1 MALSEQEIA
10 DIRTSLKRCSQETID
25 ATLRFRESNNPEEI
39 PTVIYGIIERYLP
52 PESNV
57 SLKNADD
64 TTSLME
70 DLGIDSLTMLEI
82 VLSIEEALG
91 ISIPT
96 EELREIRTLGDAKN
110 YIQQRLLNPT
120 DEGESQSKSLRQ
132 YSVVDIATI
141 LPQQPPFLF
150 LDSAEIEGETVRAK
164 YEIKGTEDFLEGHF
178 KGNPVFPASIVFEA
192 LGQAACLWI
201 LECAPERT
209 GQPLAGNEILFA
221 SLDGANFYK
230 KAKPGDVLEFEVQLK
245 RLRAPVGIFA
255 GKVTCKGDRVAKIDE
270 VMLAFGAEISE
281 ALDAKSAEKV
291 EEPSVS

>member
-64 TTSLME
+64 STSLME

-110 YIQQRLLNPT
+110 YIQQRLLNPSE
-120 DEGESQSKSLRQ
+120 EGETQTKSKK
-132 YSVVDIATI
+132 YSTVDIATI

-201 LECAPERT
+201 LEVAPERT

-230 KAKPGDVLEFEVQLK
+230 KAKPGDVLDFEVQLK
-245 RLRAPVGIFA
+245 RLRAPVGIFS
-255 GKVTCKGDRVAKIDE
+255 GKVSCKGDRVAKIDE
-270 VMLAFGAEISE
+270 VMLAFGAEINA
-281 ALDAKSAEKV
+281 ALDAKANEPV

>member
-10 DIRTSLKRCSQETID
+10 DLRTSLKRCSPETVE
-25 ATLRFRESNNPEEI
+25 ATIRFRETSNPDEI
-39 PTVIYGIIERYLP
+39 PTIIYGIIERYLP

-57 SLKNADD
+57 SLKNSDD

-110 YIQQRLLNPT
+110 YIKHRLTAP
-120 DEGESQSKSLRQ
+120 DESAGSTGKTKR
-132 YSVVDIATI
+132 YTMVDIATV
-141 LPQQPPFLF
+141 LPQQTPFLF
-150 LDSAEIEGETVRAK
+150 LDSAEIEGDTVKAR
-164 YEIKGTEDFLEGHF
+164 YEIKGTEEFLEGHF

-192 LGQAACLWI
+192 LGQAACLWL

-209 GQPLAGNEILFA
+209 GNSLAGNEVLFA
-221 SLDGANFYK
+221 SLDGANFYR
-230 KAKPGDVLEFEVQLK
+230 KAKPGDTLEFDVQLK
-245 RLRAPVGIFA
+245 RLRPPVGIFT
-255 GKVTCKGDRVAKIDE
+255 GKVSCRGERVAKIDE
-270 VMLAFGAEISE
+270 VMLAFGAEVNE
-281 ALDAKSAEKV
+281 ALATRSGES
-291 EEPSVS
+291 ESH